1 MPRILSHPKLH
12 RFSEYEYE
20 YEYDHDNDHDHDHD
34 HDHDPDGVCVSL
46 VLES

>member
-1 MPRILSHPKLH
+1 VPRILSHPKLH